1 VGQTIVRDVANGRS
15 RAVIL
20 YGTLIM
26 DATGN
31 LYGTTSGGG
40 ASGFGVVFRV
50 DATRPETKLN
60 LKDHKQ
66 IGVALTSAISRNCPS
81 LHSFRKLAFF

>member
-1 VGQTIVRDVANGRS
+1 
-15 RAVIL
+15 
-20 YGTLIM
+20 M

-50 DATRPETKLN
+50 DATGPETKLN
-60 LKDHKQ
+60 LKDHR
-66 IGVALTSAISRNCPS
+66 LS
-81 LHSFRKLAFF
+81 LLQN